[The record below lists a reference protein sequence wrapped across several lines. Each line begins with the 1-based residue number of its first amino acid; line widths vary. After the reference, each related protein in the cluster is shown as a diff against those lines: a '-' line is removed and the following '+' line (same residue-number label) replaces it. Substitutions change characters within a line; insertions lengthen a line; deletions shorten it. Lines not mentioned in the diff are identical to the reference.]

1 MSCDRSVA
9 VLGDKHSYLSSDKSL
24 SRDSAFLWAKVKIY
38 LSSKSK
44 DPCYMTIA
52 RFFMR
57 CAIFQCFWLFAAVCN
72 LGKKLATFSQTFL
85 CLSVWTVCLCK
96 GRNSKNSTRSKSEK
110 NAGSKRY
117 PKREQALCIYCTDT
131 NSRRRRVLQQQVLCL
146 HTSPEL

>member
-1 MSCDRSVA
+1 MSCDRSVV

-72 LGKKLATFSQTFL
+72 LGKKLATFKPY
-85 CLSVWTVCLCK
+85 SVLVYELFAYARVAILRTQLGAKAKKMQDQRDIPK
-96 GRNSKNSTRSKSEK
+96 GSKPFVFIVQILIQEEGECFNSKSTLPP
-110 NAGSKRY
+110 Y
-117 PKREQALCIYCTDT
+117 
-131 NSRRRRVLQQQVLCL
+131 
-146 HTSPEL
+146 